1 MSAMSPAMT
10 GLTIGAVFGVAN
22 FAILRWMASRT
33 EAQMPSADGRKRA
46 GILRIA
52 ALADLVVFPA
62 LGYLLGPI
70 VLA

>member
-1 MSAMSPAMT
+1 MSTSSPEMT
-10 GLTIGAVFGVAN
+10 GLFIGAFFGVAN

-33 EAQMPSADGRKRA
+33 ETQMQGADGRRRA